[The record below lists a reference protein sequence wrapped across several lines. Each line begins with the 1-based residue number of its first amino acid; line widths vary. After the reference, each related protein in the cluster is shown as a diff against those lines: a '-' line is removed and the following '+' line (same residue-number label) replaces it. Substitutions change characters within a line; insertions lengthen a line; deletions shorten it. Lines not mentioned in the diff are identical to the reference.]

1 MWTRS
6 TCSLSNEEDDM
17 LGDNG
22 NTLTQNSNTVA
33 TTIEITAS
41 KTKNTA
47 NILNISSSSK
57 YVIINIIKNIYFQ
70 ITASKNI

>member
-1 MWTRS
+1 
-6 TCSLSNEEDDM
+6 LSNEEDDM

-41 KTKNTA
+41 KTKKY
-47 NILNISSSSK
+47 SK
-57 YVIINIIKNIYFQ
+57 YFEY
-70 ITASKNI
+70 